1 MRERYSTDWTEL
13 SFEPDEDTLT
23 RSEALARPMEFDE
36 PEPYRPTLSLA
47 RLEEPWRDR
56 AACEGMGC
64 DLFFPEPTA
73 IPGVQGWRTSYDA
86 AKVICDRCPVRQE
99 CLEEALRYHEAHGM
113 WGGLTPR
120 QRKTEISRRGGE
132 RARVCH
138 VCDVE
143 FLAAGNAFYCDEA
156 CRSTARRRQVAESKR
171 RTA

>member
-1 MRERYSTDWTEL
+1 
-13 SFEPDEDTLT
+13 
-23 RSEALARPMEFDE
+23 
-36 PEPYRPTLSLA
+36 
-47 RLEEPWRDR
+47 
-56 AACEGMGC
+56 
-64 DLFFPEPTA
+64 
-73 IPGVQGWRTSYDA
+73 
-86 AKVICDRCPVRQE
+86 
-99 CLEEALRYHEAHGM
+99 M